1 MGDLI
6 IKPASSGSLKIQ
18 DQAGTNFITTGTSSG
33 LTLDSGVTFPA
44 GHIIQVKFV
53 EFTGHQTIGNGSNG
67 KTFVNIGSGV
77 SGQEFSIDMS
87 VSSGNKI
94 IGFGN
99 VNISASGRYSG
110 IKVFYDSTQIA
121 LGSDDSTDRTRVTV
135 YSMSNNN
142 VTADGY
148 VMFNSS
154 FSFNYTP
161 SDTSSHTYKVQAGN
175 THDNSD
181 YTYINR
187 IVEDGNYAYV
197 PRGYSHFMLMEIAQ

>member
-1 MGDLI
+1 M
-6 IKPASSGSLKIQ
+6 ASELFVDKIT
-18 DQAGTNFITTGTSSG
+18 GKTGTSGSAPITLSG
-33 LTLDSGVTFPA
+33 NAATLSGTGVTFPA

-67 KTFVNIGSGV
+67 KTFVNIGTGV

-94 IGFGN
+94 VGFGN

-121 LGSDDSTDRTRVTV
+121 LGSDDSTSRTRLTV
-135 YSMSNNN
+135 QSMSNQGES
-142 VTADGY
+142 ASGY

-187 IVEDGNYAYV
+187 IVEDGNYGYV

>member
-18 DQAGTNFITTGTSSG
+18 DQAGTAHITTGSSSG
-33 LTLDSGVTFPA
+33 LTLGSTVTFPA
-44 GHIIQVKFV
+44 GHIIQIKFV

-67 KTFVNIGSGV
+67 KTFVNIGTGV

-87 VSSGNKI
+87 VSSGNKVL
-94 IGFGN
+94 GFGN

-121 LGSDDSTDRTRVTV
+121 LGDALDSRTRVTV
-135 YSMSNNN
+135 YCMSNQG
-142 VTADGY
+142 ASAYDY

-175 THDNSD
+175 THDNSLI
-181 YTYINR
+181 TYINR
-187 IVEDGNYAYV
+187 IDEDGNYAYA

>member
-1 MGDLI
+1 MASTLKVDNIIATDGTTAPITLSGDAATL
-6 IKPASSGSLKIQ
+6 GS
-18 DQAGTNFITTGTSSG
+18 A
-33 LTLDSGVTFPA
+33 VTFPA

-67 KTFVNIGSGV
+67 KTFVNIGTGV

-87 VSSGNKI
+87 VSSGNKV
-94 IGFGN
+94 IGFCN

-121 LGSDDSTDRTRVTV
+121 LGSDDSSDRTRLTV
-135 YSMSNNN
+135 QSMSNQGES
-142 VTADGY
+142 ASGY

-187 IVEDGNYAYV
+187 IVEDGNYGYV